1 MPDFPTHLTQQG
13 RSPNTIAAYMKAMAH
28 FAKWFEEKTSE
39 KFLPQFLTAVDV
51 RLYRMALVEGGAAA
65 GTINQRLAALRN
77 FGEWAK
83 GEEFIFENPALT
95 VKGLKEQVLAPRWL
109 DAQEQARLLR
119 EAARAIN
126 AAKSEAKKTKA
137 IRAKSILVFLLNTGL
152 RISDLLS
159 LTPDDVT
166 TGERS
171 GAAVVRYGKGGKTRR
186 VPLNIEARKALADF
200 PLPVGL
206 SERRVQEAIAELG
219 RRAGLEVTP
228 HTLRHTF
235 AKNLMDARQDITR
248 VAALMGHANLNT
260 TRIYTAP
267 GERDL
272 RQAVEALE

>member
-1 MPDFPTHLTQQG
+1 
-13 RSPNTIAAYMKAMAH
+13 
-28 FAKWFEEKTSE
+28 
-39 KFLPQFLTAVDV
+39 
-51 RLYRMALVEGGAAA
+51 
-65 GTINQRLAALRN
+65 
-77 FGEWAK
+77 
-83 GEEFIFENPALT
+83 
-95 VKGLKEQVLAPRWL
+95 
-109 DAQEQARLLR
+109 
-119 EAARAIN
+119 
-126 AAKSEAKKTKA
+126 
-137 IRAKSILVFLLNTGL
+137 
-152 RISDLLS
+152 
-159 LTPDDVT
+159 
-166 TGERS
+166 
-171 GAAVVRYGKGGKTRR
+171 VVRYGKGGKTRR

>member
-1 MPDFPTHLTQQG
+1 MLDFPTHLAQQG
-13 RSPNTIAAYMKAMAH
+13 RSPNTVAAYMKAMSH

-39 KFLPQFLTAVDV
+39 KFLPQLLTAVDV

-65 GTINQRLAALRN
+65 GTVNQRLAALRN

-83 GEEFIFENPALT
+83 GEEFIFENPALA
-95 VKGLKEQVLAPRWL
+95 VKGIREQTLAPRWL

-126 AAKSEAKKTKA
+126 AATKGYKIVNAKRN
-137 IRAKSILVFLLNTGL
+137 RAVLIFLLNTGL
-152 RISDLLS
+152 RIGEFLS
-159 LTPDDVT
+159 LTLDDVT

-186 VPLNIEARKALADF
+186 VPLNIEARKALSDL